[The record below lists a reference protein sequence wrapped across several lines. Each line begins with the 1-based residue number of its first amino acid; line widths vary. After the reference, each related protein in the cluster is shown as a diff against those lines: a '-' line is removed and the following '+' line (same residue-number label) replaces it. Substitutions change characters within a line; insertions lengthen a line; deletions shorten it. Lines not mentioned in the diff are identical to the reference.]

1 MNYSGFNKTGKK
13 SSLLKLSDKLSY
25 SLFDK
30 EVDEAVNSQNISEL
44 GELLKKLHRKY
55 IQENIINIEAR
66 GLLLVLEKRI
76 EKIEEKLNI
85 K

>member
-1 MNYSGFNKTGKK
+1 MNYSGFKNDKNC
-13 SSLLKLSDKLSY
+13 SLSKLSDKLQY
-25 SLFDK
+25 SFFDK
-30 EVDEAVNSQNISEL
+30 EVDEAVSSQNISEL

-66 GLLLVLEKRI
+66 GLLLILEKRI

>member
-1 MNYSGFNKTGKK
+1 MNYSGFKNDKND
-13 SSLLKLSDKLSY
+13 SLSKLSDKLSY

-66 GLLLVLEKRI
+66 GLLLILEKRI

>member
-66 GLLLVLEKRI
+66 GLLLILEKRI

>member
-30 EVDEAVNSQNISEL
+30 EVDEAVSSQNISEL

-66 GLLLVLEKRI
+66 GLLLILEKRI

>member
-1 MNYSGFNKTGKK
+1 MNYSGFKNDKND
-13 SSLLKLSDKLSY
+13 SLSKLSDKLSY

-30 EVDEAVNSQNISEL
+30 EVDEAVSSQNISEL

-66 GLLLVLEKRI
+66 GLLLILEKRI

>member
-1 MNYSGFNKTGKK
+1 MNYSSFNKTEKK

-30 EVDEAVNSQNISEL
+30 EVDEAVSSQNISEL

-66 GLLLVLEKRI
+66 GLLLILEKRI

>member
-1 MNYSGFNKTGKK
+1 MNYSGFKNDKND
-13 SSLLKLSDKLSY
+13 SLSKLSDKLSY

-44 GELLKKLHRKY
+44 GALLKKLHRRY

-66 GLLLVLEKRI
+66 GLLLILEKRI